1 MKGAIRDK
9 LPDFMDLIG
18 LDETP
23 PGEQANP

>member
-9 LPDFMDLIG
+9 LPDFTDLIR

-23 PGEQANP
+23 PEEQANP